1 MINIEPSR
9 EYMIVHAPTGI
20 IIQGGLYTL
29 RGARAAVTHRL
40 AYNNTLNVYQYDE
53 SGMVKVFSAPR
64 SEISICSVIVSKVY
78 EESYTA

>member
-1 MINIEPSR
+1 MINVEPSR

-40 AYNNTLNVYQYDE
+40 AYDKTITVYQYDE
-53 SGMVKVFSAPR
+53 SGKAKIFNAPR
-64 SEISICSVIVSKVY
+64 SEIAICSVIVTKEY